1 MEMSHTTLL
10 IVYAYKILF
19 EIIELLLQRVI
30 IFYMKQAQPLTSI
43 MIIRKLYFWMLQHKI

>member
-1 MEMSHTTLL
+1 MEMSHTILL

-30 IFYMKQAQPLTSI
+30 IFYMQQAQPLTSI
-43 MIIRKLYFWMLQHKI
+43 MIIRKLYFWMLQHS

>member
-1 MEMSHTTLL
+1 MEMSHTILL

-30 IFYMKQAQPLTSI
+30 IYMQQAQPLTSI
-43 MIIRKLYFWMLQHKI
+43 MIIRKLYFWMLQHS